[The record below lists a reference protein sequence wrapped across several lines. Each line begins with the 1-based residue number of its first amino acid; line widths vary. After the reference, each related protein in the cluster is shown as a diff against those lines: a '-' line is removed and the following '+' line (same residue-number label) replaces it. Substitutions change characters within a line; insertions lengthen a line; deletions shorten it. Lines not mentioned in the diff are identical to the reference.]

1 MTMVINLDNDEK
13 ALYEAV
19 LKLKSV
25 EECYA
30 FFRDICTPAEIK
42 AMQDRLLVAKL
53 LIKGELS
60 YRDIHQQ
67 TGVSL
72 ATIGRVARFLNHE
85 NYKGYK
91 LVIDVKE

>member
-1 MTMVINLDNDEK
+1 MVTNIENDEK

-53 LIKGELS
+53 LVKRELS

-91 LVIDVKE
+91 LVIDVEE